1 MKSFLEYVAADI
13 LQKHGDNLADIAIV
27 FPNKRASLFLNQHLA
42 HLAGHPIWAPHYI
55 TISELF
61 RSQSERTVADPIYSI
76 CTLFKAYCQHLQTEQ
91 TIDHFWSWGEIM
103 LADFDD
109 MDKNMGQARQVF
121 QNIRD
126 IHELDNIDYLT
137 NDQRQLLKQFFDT
150 FTDDHD
156 SVLKQKFLGLWSH
169 LEAIYHTFNQMLSE
183 QGLAYEG
190 ALYREVAEK
199 ETLDL
204 PYKKYIF
211 IGFNVLQAVEQ
222 HLFMRLKKEHLA
234 EFYWDF
240 DEHYMADDGNEAG
253 KYIRQ
258 YLADFPNE
266 LDSYDKEIYSNLHR
280 QKDITYIS
288 ASTED
293 IQARYITD
301 WLREGNRLK
310 DGERTAIVLADESL
324 LKTAIHCLP
333 KEAAMVNITIGYPL
347 QQSPVVALVK
357 AFIQLHTNMANTE
370 EPAFTKHNVRTLLRH
385 PYAYFFTDKAQELL
399 DRIEEEKIFF
409 PTPAQLCLDDTLAIL
424 FTPIEGDEFDKVR
437 AIIGRLAGLLQAV
450 GIKSRDVEDAFIQE
464 SIFRMFTICNRLK
477 ALVDDGTLYVEIATL
492 QKLIDQ
498 IAQSTTMPFHGE
510 PAVGL
515 QIMGVLE
522 TRNIDFD
529 HVLMLSAGEG
539 NIPKG
544 VSDTSL
550 IPHSIRKAYG
560 LTTVENK
567 IAIYAYYFYRLM
579 QRADDITLTYNNST
593 EDGHTG
599 QMSRF
604 MVQLMVEASW
614 LNIKHKTLIAKQEP
628 ERGGLK
634 DIQKDKDTM
643 AALDALKTLSPSSL
657 NKYLRCPVIFYYY
670 KLKGLQQME
679 DEDVMDNRIFGNI
692 FHKAAE
698 IMYKEIMTTEGL
710 VRPESINILLGK
722 DDTKKSHK
730 LRYRRIYEYVD
741 KAFIEEYFKGK
752 DTMRKPQFDGL
763 QLINREVMVKYL
775 IRLLEAD
782 LQLAPFTILGLEQEI
797 GFNNVAFTSGGQE
810 RTIGI
815 HGYIDRLDQIN
826 SSDGGQRIR
835 VVDYK
840 TGHKEPKVINAI
852 EEIFDPANIKGH
864 SDYYLQTMLYSSLI
878 RHGHRLNRANLPI
891 SPSLLYIQHSANAAE
906 CELRIGKDRILDID
920 DYREEFMEKIRE
932 LLGEIFDPSQPF
944 SPTPYRERC
953 QACEFWQMCKNNRE
967 QDS

>member
-1 MKSFLEYVAADI
+1 MKSFLEYVAEDI
-13 LQKHGDNLADIAIV
+13 LQKHGDDLTNIAIV

-42 HLAGHPIWAPHYI
+42 RLAGHPIWAPHYI

-61 RSQSERTVADPIYSI
+61 RSQSERTVADQIYSI

-103 LADFDD
+103 LTDFDD
-109 MDKNMGQARQVF
+109 LDKNMGQAKQVF
-121 QNIRD
+121 QNIKD
-126 IHELDNIDYLT
+126 IHELDSIDYLT
-137 NDQRQLLKQFFDT
+137 KDQRILLKQFFET

-169 LEAIYHTFNQMLSE
+169 LEDIYHTFNQMLSK

-199 ETLDL
+199 EELNL

-222 HLFMRLKKEHLA
+222 RLFMRLKRELLA

-240 DEHYMADDGNEAG
+240 DEHYMNDEGNEAG

-266 LDSYDKEIYSNLHR
+266 LDSYNQEIYSNLKR
-280 QKDITYIS
+280 QKNITYVS

-333 KEAAMVNITIGYPL
+333 KEAKNLNITIGYPL

-357 AFIQLHTNMANTE
+357 AFIQLHTNMANTDGV
-370 EPAFTKHNVRTLLRH
+370 AFTKHNVRTMLRH
-385 PYAYFFTDKAQELL
+385 PYAYFFTEKAKELL
-399 DRIEEEKIFF
+399 DKIEEEKIFY
-409 PTPAQLCLDDTLAIL
+409 PTPEQLCQGDTLRII
-424 FTPIEGDEFDKVR
+424 FTPIVGDDFERV
-437 AIIGRLAGLLQAV
+437 ATVIGRLVELLQAV
-450 GIKSRDVEDAFIQE
+450 GIKSRDVDDAFIQE
-464 SIFRMFTICNRLK
+464 SVFRMFTICNRLK
-477 ALVDDGTLYVEIATL
+477 ALVDEGTLYVEISTL
-492 QKLIDQ
+492 LKLIDQ
-498 IAQSTTMPFHGE
+498 IAQTTTMPFHGE

-544 VSDTSL
+544 VNDTSL

-614 LNIKHKTLIAKQEP
+614 LKIKHKTLIAKQEP
-628 ERGGLK
+628 ERGGMADIAK
-634 DIQKDKDTM
+634 DEDTM
-643 AALDALKTLSPSSL
+643 ATMNNIKALSPSAL
-657 NKYLRCPVIFYYY
+657 NKYLRCPVSFYYY
-670 KLKGLQQME
+670 KVKGLQQVE
-679 DEDVMDNRIFGNI
+679 DEDVMDGRIFGNV

-698 IMYKEIMTTEGL
+698 LMYKEIMTSDGL
-710 VRPESINILLGK
+710 IRPESIDILLGK
-722 DDTKKSHK
+722 GNEKKQRK
-730 LRYRRIYEYVD
+730 LRYHKIYEYVD
-741 KAFIEEYFKGK
+741 KAFVEEFFRFK
-752 DTMRKPQFDGL
+752 DNTRKPQFDGL
-763 QLINREVMVKYL
+763 QLINREVIVKYL

-782 LQLAPFTILGLEQEI
+782 RKLAPFTILGLEQEI
-797 GFNNVAFTSGGQE
+797 GFNEVKFHVEDDE
-810 RTIGI
+810 RSIGI
-815 HGYIDRLDQIN
+815 HGIIDRLDKITE
-826 SSDGGQRIR
+826 GTGQRIR

-840 TGHKEPKVINAI
+840 TGHKEPKVMNSV
-852 EEIFDPANIKGH
+852 EEIFDPGNIKGH

-878 RHGHRLNRANLPI
+878 RNKHKLNKANLPV
-891 SPSLLYIQHSANAAE
+891 SPSLLFIQHSTNTTE
-906 CELRIGKDRILDID
+906 CELAIGKERVLDIE
-920 DYREEFMEKIRE
+920 DYREEFIDKIKE
-932 LLGEIFDPSQPF
+932 LLGEIFNPNVAF

-953 QACEFWQMCKNNRE
+953 QTCEFWQMCKNNR
-967 QDS
+967 D